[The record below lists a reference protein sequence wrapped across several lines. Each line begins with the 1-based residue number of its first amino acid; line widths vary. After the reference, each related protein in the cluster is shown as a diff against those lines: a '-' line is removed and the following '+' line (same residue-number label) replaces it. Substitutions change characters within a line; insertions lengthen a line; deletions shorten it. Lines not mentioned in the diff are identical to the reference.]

1 MTMWCSAVGGIFTL
15 LLGLLATPGAVEA
28 QPAQHIPRLGFLSG
42 GSPAANAARVQTF
55 RQGLREL
62 GYVEGHNLVIEWRYA
77 EGQLERLPAL
87 AAELVR
93 LKVDV
98 IVTAAPGPTRAA
110 KAATATMPIVM
121 AYDSDPVGNGFV
133 ASLAHPGGNITGLS
147 SLAPEISGKQ
157 FELLRALV
165 PRLSRVVVLGMF
177 DPLYASRLHEIEH
190 AAGALQ
196 VHLQYLNVRGLEDMA
211 RTFQEARAGR
221 ADAVVVLASPILESH
236 RSEVAALAAQYR
248 LPTIYHVAE
257 FVEAGGL
264 MSYGASFLDL
274 YRRAAT
280 YVDKILKGAKPAD
293 LPVEQPTKFELV
305 INLKTAKAL
314 DLPIPPILLLQADK
328 VIE

>member
-1 MTMWCSAVGGIFTL
+1 MWGSTVGVIVTL

-28 QPAQHIPRLGFLSG
+28 QPAQHVPRLGFLSG
-42 GSPAANAARVQTF
+42 GTPAANAARVEAF

-62 GYVEGHNLVIEWRYA
+62 GYVGGHNLVIVWRYA
-77 EGQLERLPAL
+77 EGQIERLPAL
-87 AAELVR
+87 AAELMR
-93 LKVDV
+93 LEVDV

-110 KAATATMPIVM
+110 KEATATIPIVM

-133 ASLAHPGGNITGLS
+133 ASLAQPGGNITGLS

-157 FELLRALV
+157 LELLRELV
-165 PRLSRVVVLGMF
+165 PRLSRVAVLGTF
-177 DPLYASRLHEIEH
+177 DPLYASRLHEIAH

-196 VHLQYLNVRGLEDMA
+196 VQLQDLDVHGPEDME

-221 ADAVVVLASPILESH
+221 ADAVLVLASPILESH
-236 RSEVAALAAQYR
+236 RSEVAALAAKHR

-264 MSYGASFLDL
+264 LSYGVSFLDL

-280 YVDKILKGAKPAD
+280 YVDKILKGTKPAD